1 MAMTQVNRCSRLAT
15 TAEEISRFALTKR
28 IVGKQT
34 VAHFTVAVHAI
45 VAYFPSHAI
54 VNVAESFGVAGPCV
68 AANDIDG
75 VVIAEAVAL
84 FHLCV
89 HAV

>member
-1 MAMTQVNRCSRLAT
+1 MAMPQINRCSRLAT

-34 VAHFTVAVHAI
+34 VAHFTVAVHTI

-54 VNVAESFGVAGPCV
+54 VNVAESFGVAGPYV

-75 VVIAEAVAL
+75 VVIAEAITL